1 MSMSDKAKNAAL
13 SMAIH
18 QALGYLE
25 KDPETNIP
33 KLMALVDK
41 VVPSDWYVSQRDAF
55 RNVITDKN
63 NNWYQLIMK
72 VYELDPGVRKV
83 FFQNFILNAS
93 LLGSATQE
101 ETAARE
107 GCNVPWAILLDPTSA
122 CNLHCTGCWA
132 AEYGNKL
139 NLTFDELDSII
150 TQGKK
155 LGT

>member
-101 ETAARE
+101 ETAAR
-107 GCNVPWAILLDPTSA
+107 GHPAGPHLRLQPPLYRLL
-122 CNLHCTGCWA
+122 GGRVRQQ
-132 AEYGNKL
+132 AESDL
-139 NLTFDELDSII
+139 
-150 TQGKK
+150 
-155 LGT
+155 

>member
-72 VYELDPGVRKV
+72 VYEY
-83 FFQNFILNAS
+83 
-93 LLGSATQE
+93 
-101 ETAARE
+101 E
-107 GCNVPWAILLDPTSA
+107 GL
-122 CNLHCTGCWA
+122 
-132 AEYGNKL
+132 
-139 NLTFDELDSII
+139 
-150 TQGKK
+150 
-155 LGT
+155 